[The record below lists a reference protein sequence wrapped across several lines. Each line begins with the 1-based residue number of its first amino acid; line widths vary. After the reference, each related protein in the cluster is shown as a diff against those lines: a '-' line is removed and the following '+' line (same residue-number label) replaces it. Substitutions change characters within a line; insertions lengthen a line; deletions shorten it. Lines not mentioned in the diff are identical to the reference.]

1 MTQNSLPLLGFI
13 AVCALA
19 TFLTRALPFIAFS
32 RQAEHPLVIHLGRY
46 LPPAVMLILVIYAM
60 RDWRPLSEGTA
71 NLSANGWPMILA
83 GLIVAGMQL
92 WRRNALLSILAGTGT
107 YMSLVQWVG

>member
-1 MTQNSLPLLGFI
+1 MCNQRRWSCEDFRRF
-13 AVCALA
+13 
-19 TFLTRALPFIAFS
+19 FL
-32 RQAEHPLVIHLGRY
+32 EHPLVIHLGRY